1 MTKTL
6 RPHSPPRLLDVD
18 ALRGFAL
25 FGILVVNLPFFASGY
40 PFHLVAD
47 PAHGS
52 WLDDTVEFGVRLLF
66 EMKFYLLFSFLFG
79 YSFTLQLASAE
90 RAGANFSARFVRR
103 LGGLFV
109 LGGLHAVLLFHGDI
123 LATYA
128 LLGLVLLA
136 VHRIRPRT
144 ALISAG
150 VIFGVMATAI
160 AVAALSGVELVTD
173 QGAAL
178 ADGRAS
184 TDALDGGLGSVIGE
198 HVRSLPTMAG
208 SLAVQGPLALAAFF
222 VGLAAGRRELLAD
235 GIGRHGVALRR
246 LEWVGYPVGLA
257 GALVFAIGG
266 GTVGLAGVAV
276 TILTAPLLTGAY
288 VATLLRVFATPRGG
302 RLARVLAP
310 AGRMALSNYLGQS
323 LLGVLIF
330 TGAGLGLTGDTPPAL
345 VPVVAVGIFAA
356 QLELSRRWLARY
368 RYGPVEWVLRAV
380 TNAELPRMRRRAPET
395 ALSSPPG
402 EPRHP

>member
-1 MTKTL
+1 MTETL
-6 RPHSPPRLLDVD
+6 RSPTPTRLLDVD

-25 FGILVVNLPFFASGY
+25 FGILVVNLAFFASGY

-52 WLDDTVEFGVRLLF
+52 WLDDSAEFVVRLLF

-79 YSFTLQLASAE
+79 YSFTLQLAAAE
-90 RAGANFSARFVRR
+90 RAGANFTTRFVRR

-123 LATYA
+123 LTTYA

-136 VHRIRPRT
+136 VHRIQPRT
-144 ALISAG
+144 AVIAAG
-150 VIFGVMATAI
+150 VIVVVMAAGA
-160 AVAALSGVELVTD
+160 AVAALAGADLVAD
-173 QGAAL
+173 PGAAL

-198 HVRSLPTMAG
+198 HVRSLPVMAG
-208 SLAVQGPLALAAFF
+208 SLAVQGPLALSAFL
-222 VGLAAGRRELLAD
+222 VGLAAGRHQLLAD
-235 GIGRHGVALRR
+235 GIGRHAVALRR
-246 LEWVGYPVGLA
+246 LERVGYPVGLA

-266 GTVGLAGVAV
+266 GTVGLGGLAV
-276 TILTAPLLTGAY
+276 CILTAPLLTGAY
-288 VATLLRVFATPRGG
+288 VATLLRVFATPRGA

-330 TGAGLGLTGDTPPAL
+330 TGVGLGLTGDTPPAL
-345 VPVVAVGIFAA
+345 VPVVAAGIFAL

-368 RYGPVEWVLRAV
+368 RYGPVEWALRAV
-380 TNAELPRMRRRAPET
+380 TNAERPPMRR
-395 ALSSPPG
+395 
-402 EPRHP
+402 